1 MWNWRRGQLGRAM
14 VVIIGAIAEIEMQL
28 DR

>member
-1 MWNWRRGQLGRAM
+1 MWNWRRGPLGRAM